1 MHVAVQRSSWRQSAF
16 DAHIISEKFYVDLV
30 LLALVT
36 SMMAGAWLDRVL
48 RRGTFFAEL
57 LPQTGDDDASSSASA
72 TQLSNRASA

>member
-1 MHVAVQRSSWRQSAF
+1 MASVAF

-48 RRGTFFAEL
+48 RQGTFFAES
-57 LPQTGDDDASSSASA
+57 QTEDVAVPEVAQAAAGDIVA
-72 TQLSNRASA
+72 